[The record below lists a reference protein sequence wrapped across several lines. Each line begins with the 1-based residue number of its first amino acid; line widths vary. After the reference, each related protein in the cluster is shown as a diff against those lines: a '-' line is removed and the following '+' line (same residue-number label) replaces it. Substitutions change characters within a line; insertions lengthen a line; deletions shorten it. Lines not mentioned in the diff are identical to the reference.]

1 MTKFFFGPPTGSRMT
16 GRLTR
21 TDTAAFLDFDIN
33 AVGVPPTTTGP
44 NASFSI
50 TLNGAPVDFIAPC
63 AVFFRCANFTG
74 FRGFDG
80 NPISEPAGNANVYDP
95 TQHEITVEWFFPDES
110 YTPLVTPN
118 IPTAWRNRNV
128 ATGKQV
134 AHVFTTTGNK
144 EVTAFAFDS
153 QGNWGFASYTFQAG
167 GNSPAIVSQDSL
179 FPTTKTIVWSQS
191 LTIGD
196 TWPGAPA
203 GAVQCNTIAQVHAA
217 MRSNFSLS
225 GVQNKQCRVLLR
237 RGETFTDVGYF
248 DVSVSGTGFPGGTS
262 YDYRNACKGL
272 VLGAFGT
279 GAEPIIQNT
288 AFFGWNIRTPDRSD
302 FRQLIVQ
309 DIDFRGDYDA
319 TKETGRT
326 SAVFQAEPCV
336 YSVLFHRVKASGHGV
351 PFILQSG
358 TPDGG
363 TNPSNVYFHDCDVTN
378 FKDYG
383 LQFPRS
389 YKLAVMG
396 CDLRQA
402 EDALCGINHGIGG
415 QTPWNMGNAHVGL
428 RFTSLFD
435 SYVSRTSVYNRGGW
449 SNDLNAAATEFPP
462 TNEQG
467 VRLFTGFDVDPPG
480 VDVDTRRHHH
490 MWDRVTIEGGQAPI
504 EIGPTRGNHVPANFV
519 IDKILVVGSAK
530 SATTLIR
537 ARGGATIRN
546 GYAYR
551 FAIPTQGGN
560 VGEVKADFECRNFE
574 DNPTVNNPAFP
585 GRIYNCT
592 SINNLAT
599 GDLAPGHTPFFVASY
614 YAAGSGVWNNVG
626 VVPSRSVGGSFAPL
640 GASPLAGFVCRG
652 PGLRWGFPPIGSP
665 SWGSPILT
673 QNLREGGVGAVAPG
687 EWIRVNY
694 PDYTGKCRGANAFG
708 PLGQVTRAIVLANST
723 QKHEVSISNVSTKR
737 MGDSTLWSNA
747 DGRVIFDFPVGQT
760 YFRIQ
765 NNTASTWPINGQVW
779 VKLDLTDYHMSGK
792 AGTSIA
798 GNTIPL
804 PRPLAGSSAL
814 STGSALPRTIA
825 DFFGTR
831 KPGSRTNTGTF
842 VPGSA
847 SQGAFEP
854 V

>member
-1 MTKFFFGPPTGSRMT
+1 MSSRKPTGIPTSARFSGT
-16 GRLTR
+16 FTRLSTS
-21 TDTAAFLDFDIN
+21 TSIPFDI
-33 AVGVPPTTTGP
+33 AAYGVPPTTTGP

-50 TLNGAPVDFIAPC
+50 TLNGAPADFIAPC

-95 TQHEITVEWFFPDES
+95 TQHEITVEWFLPDES

-118 IPTAWRNRNV
+118 IPTAWRNRNT
-128 ATGKQV
+128 ATGKQI
-134 AHVFTTTGNK
+134 AHAFTTTGNK

-191 LTIGD
+191 SNWTGEP
-196 TWPGAPA
+196 T
-203 GAVQCNTIAQVHAA
+203 GAVRCTTIAEVHAA
-217 MRSNFSLS
+217 MRTNFNLT
-225 GVQNKQCRVLLR
+225 GAANKQCRVLLR

-248 DVSVSGTGFPGGTS
+248 DVSASGSGFPGGTN
-262 YDYRNACKGL
+262 YDYRNSCKGL
-272 VLGAFGT
+272 VLGAFGS
-279 GAEPIIQNT
+279 GAEPIVQNT
-288 AFFGWNIRTPDRSD
+288 AFTGWNIRTPDRSD

-326 SAVFQAEPCV
+326 SAVYQAESAL
-336 YSVLFHRVKASGHGV
+336 YSVLFHRVKASGHGI
-351 PFILQSG
+351 PFLLQSG
-358 TPDGG
+358 TGDGG

-378 FKDYG
+378 WKDYG

-389 YKLAVMG
+389 YKFAVMD
-396 CDLRQA
+396 CDLHQA
-402 EDALCGINHGIGG
+402 SDALCGINHGTGS
-415 QTPWNMGNAHVGL
+415 QNDWSMGNTHVGL
-428 RFTSLFD
+428 RWTSLFD
-435 SYVSRTSVYNRGGW
+435 SYIARTSIYNRGGW
-449 SNDLNAAATEFPP
+449 SADANQAATQFPP

-467 VRLFTGFDVDPPG
+467 VRLFTGFSTEPPG
-480 VDVDTRRHHH
+480 VQVDTRRHHH

-519 IDKILVVGSAK
+519 MDRILVVASAK

-560 VGEVKADFECRNFE
+560 VPEVEADFECRNFGN
-574 DNPTVNNPAFP
+574 NPTINNTAFP

-599 GDLAPGHTPFFVASY
+599 GDLASGHTPFFVASY

-626 VVPSRSVGGSFAPL
+626 AVPSRSIGGSFAPL
-640 GASPLAGFVCRG
+640 GTSPLAGFACRG
-652 PGLRWGFPPIGSP
+652 PAMRWNFPPVGAP
-665 SWGSPILT
+665 PFAQILAT
-673 QNLREGGVGAVAPG
+673 NLREGGAGPVAPG
-687 EWIRVNY
+687 EWIRVPY
-694 PDYTGKCRGANAFG
+694 PDYTGLCRGANVSG
-708 PLGQVTRAIVLANST
+708 PLGQVTRDIVLANST

-737 MGDSTLWSNA
+737 MGDSTIWPNA
-747 DGRVIFDFPVGQT
+747 DGRVVFDFPAGQT

-765 NNTASTWPINGQVW
+765 NNSGVTWNTTPGTPSLW
-779 VKLDLTDYHMSGK
+779 VKLDLTDYLMSGK
-792 AGTSIA
+792 VGTSIA
-798 GNTIPL
+798 GNTIPV

-814 STGSALPRTIA
+814 STGTALPRSLA